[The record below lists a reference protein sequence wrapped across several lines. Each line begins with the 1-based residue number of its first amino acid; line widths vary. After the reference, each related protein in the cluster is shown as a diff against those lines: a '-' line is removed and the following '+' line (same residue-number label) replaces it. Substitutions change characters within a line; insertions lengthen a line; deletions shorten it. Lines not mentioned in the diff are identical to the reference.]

1 MKLDP
6 RIQFLKDPI
15 VIFCI
20 VALLTL
26 TAIYLYNE
34 HPEKLP
40 I

>member
-6 RIQFLKDPI
+6 RIKFLKDPT

-26 TAIYLYNE
+26 TAIYLYLE

-40 I
+40 L

>member
-6 RIQFLKDPI
+6 RLKFLKAPI

-20 VALLTL
+20 VAILALA
-26 TAIYLYNE
+26 AIYLYNE

>member
-1 MKLDP
+1 MKTDP
-6 RIQFLKDPI
+6 RLEFLKDPI

-26 TAIYLYNE
+26 TAIYLYLE

-40 I
+40 L

>member
-1 MKLDP
+1 MKTDP

-26 TAIYLYNE
+26 TTIYLYLE

-40 I
+40 L